1 MIIGEAVAQRIK
13 SILKERTMS
22 QYRLEKNSG
31 IQHGTMQCILKG
43 TNRDIELGT
52 IMMIARGFDMSFIDF
67 LNDEIFFSEELEIE

>member
-52 IMMIARGFDMSFIDF
+52 IRMIARGFDMSFIDF